1 MKYLKES
8 KIIGIILDYSV
19 IADLISIK
27 PQFNNLSQTT
37 LWTIKNDPLLK
48 EKIDEFKILE

>member
-1 MKYLKES
+1 MNYLKES

-37 LWTIKNDPLLK
+37 LWTIKNNPLLK
-48 EKIDEFKILE
+48 EKID